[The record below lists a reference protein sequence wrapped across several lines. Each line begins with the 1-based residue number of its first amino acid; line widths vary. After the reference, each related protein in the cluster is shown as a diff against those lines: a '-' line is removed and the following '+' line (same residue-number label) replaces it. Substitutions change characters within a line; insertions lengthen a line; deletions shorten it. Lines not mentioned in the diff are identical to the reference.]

1 MRYSPGCRLK
11 HDIFLA
17 MKTMR
22 VRVLMDYL
30 IFAERI
36 SVKACHVRNSG
47 NVKMVAEDNKELR

>member
-1 MRYSPGCRLK
+1 MK

-36 SVKACHVRNSG
+36 SVKACHVRNAE